1 MQVADSDRLV
11 ALDRADVEEGGF
23 KAFVRVCW
31 TLVEPRELVWEPHM
45 DIVCD
50 HLEAVLRG
58 EIRDMV
64 INVPPGT
71 SKSLLCSVLF
81 PAYAWIVDPALKFLY
96 TTYDE
101 QLSHRFAQ
109 RTLNLINTEW
119 WKRRWP
125 HVEIVN
131 GERANQSLYDT
142 TAGGMRASTMMGGR
156 AVGKHADILMCDDP
170 HKTDDLEG
178 DPESVKKTLDHAWEA
193 RWIQTF
199 STRRA
204 DAATFRRVVIM
215 QRLHERDLAGRMI
228 ELEGTVHVCLPME
241 YEPNR
246 HCKTAWGEDWRTEEG
261 ELLCPKRFP
270 KAVVDNDR
278 KTMTARAFA
287 SQMQQR
293 PAPKEGNTLK
303 REYFQNRWTLLPPY
317 LKMYISVDCNLKE
330 RTDTDRAV
338 VQVWGVLGAQVYCID
353 QLSGRWSFAMILK
366 AIRDMKAKWPMV
378 RNILVE
384 AKANGPAVVSVLK
397 KQIPGVLEIEPMGGK
412 EGRVDAVEP
421 TLKALDVLFPAH
433 DSQWVQD
440 LIEEAATFPSAAH
453 DDMLDAMTQFLVWH
467 LTNGVG
473 LASWRKAMR
482 NARNGHSFR

>member
-1 MQVADSDRLV
+1 MHVVDSDRLV

-23 KAFVRVCW
+23 KAFVRVAW
-31 TLVEPRELVWEPHM
+31 PLVEPRPLVWEQHM
-45 DIVCD
+45 DLVCD

-64 INVPPGT
+64 VNVPPGT
-71 SKSLLCSVLF
+71 SKSTICSVLF
-81 PAYAWIVDPALKFLY
+81 PAYAWITDPALKFLY

-109 RTLNLINTEW
+109 RTLNLICTEW

-178 DPESVKKTLDHAWEA
+178 DPESVRKTLDEAWET
-193 RWIQTF
+193 RWVNTF

-215 QRLHERDLAGRMI
+215 QRLHELDLSGRML
-228 ELEGTVHVCLPME
+228 ELEGTVHLCLPME
-241 YEPNR
+241 YEPKR
-246 HCKTAWGEDWRTEEG
+246 HCKTKWGEDWRTEEG

-270 KAVVDNDR
+270 KEVVEADR
-278 KTMTARAFA
+278 KRMTARAFN

-303 REYFQNRWTLLPPY
+303 REYFENRWLVLPPY

-330 RTDTDRAV
+330 RKDTDRAV

-353 QLSGRWSFAMILK
+353 QLSGRWSFDMILK

-397 KQIPGVLEIEPMGGK
+397 RQIPGVLEIEPQGGK
-412 EGRVDAVEP
+412 ESRVDAVEP
-421 TLKALDVLFPAH
+421 TLKALDVLFPSHSAP
-433 DSQWVQD
+433 WVGE
-440 LIEEAATFPSAAH
+440 LIEEAVTFPSAAH

-467 LTNGVG
+467 LTQGIG
-473 LASWRKAMR
+473 LSGWRKAMA
-482 NARNGHSFR
+482 NARKGHSFR